1 MPQYAKGP
9 RLYRRKDTG
18 IYIIRDSGRGERSTG
33 TRDSKEAEKQLKLYL
48 AERDRPRGP
57 ATASEMTV
65 AAALVTY
72 ANEHAPNVK
81 DPARIGYAIEALVP
95 FWGERP
101 LSTITRETCRAYGRS
116 RRKVVKQDSKTKEVL
131 ETTPVAPSTIRKEL
145 GTLAAA
151 ITYCR
156 DEGYVVNP
164 PKVHLP
170 AKTEPK
176 DRWLTRSEAA
186 RLLWSAWRNPE
197 SKHLAKFILVGLY
210 TGTRKTAI
218 LRLRFTPNTS
228 GGWVDTERGTM
239 YRRGLGEADTKKKR
253 PAIRLPR
260 QLAAHLRCW
269 EQSHGRWVVEY
280 KGAGVG
286 SIKTAWGTALAESGL
301 TGTGVTPHT
310 LRHTAITWAMQ
321 AGADIWETAGY
332 FGVSIETMH
341 RVYAHHHP
349 DHQDST
355 VKAMER
361 GGRKL

>member
-1 MPQYAKGP
+1 MPQHAKGP
-9 RLYRRKDTG
+9 RLYCRKDTG
-18 IYIIRDSGRGERSTG
+18 MWIIRDTGRGDRSTG
-33 TRDSKEAEKQLKLYL
+33 FRDRKDAERQLALYL

-65 AAALVTY
+65 AEALITY
-72 ANEHAPNVK
+72 AKEHAPSVF

-101 LSTITRETCRAYGRS
+101 LSTITRETCKAYGKT
-116 RRKVVKQDSKTKEVL
+116 RRKVVRRDTKTKEVL
-131 ETTPVAPSTIRKEL
+131 ETAPIAPSTIRKEL

-151 ITYCR
+151 ITYCQN
-156 DEGYVVNP
+156 EGYVVSP
-164 PKVHLP
+164 PKVHMP
-170 AKTEPK
+170 EKTEPK
-176 DRWLTRSEAA
+176 DRWLTRNEAA
-186 RLLWSAWRNPE
+186 RLLWAAWRNPD
-197 SKHLAKFILVGLY
+197 SSHLARFILIGLY

-218 LRLRFTPNTS
+218 LRLRFMPNTS
-228 GGWVDTERGTM
+228 GGWVDTERGQM
-239 YRRGLGEADTKKKR
+239 YRRGQGETDTKKKR
-253 PAIRLPR
+253 PPIRLPR
-260 QLAAHLRCW
+260 QIAAHLRRW
-269 EQSHGRWVVEY
+269 ERDQKRWVIEF

-286 SIKTAWGTALAESGL
+286 SIKTAWKTAVAGAGL
-301 TGTGVTPHT
+301 SGTGVTPHT